1 MAEIIGR
8 IVHIPSDHEVV
19 INKGLSDGVKY
30 DMEFVIYEEGD
41 PVIDPE
47 TREVLDR
54 IEIVKNRVYV
64 THLQNRICTAEPAPA
79 GLDISQTL
87 ARAHRRGEHGISLS
101 STGTKPGIRPKL
113 RIVDGQIQPQR
124 NVSDEIK
131 VGDRVRNIER

>member
-1 MAEIIGR
+1 MAKIIGR
-8 IVHIPSDHEVV
+8 IVHIPSDREVV

-64 THLQNRICTAEPAPA
+64 THLQNRICIAEPAPA
-79 GLDISQTL
+79 GLDMSQTL
-87 ARAHRRGEHGISLS
+87 ARAHRMGEHGISLG

>member
-87 ARAHRRGEHGISLS
+87 ARAHRGGEHGISLS

>member
-8 IVHIPSDHEVV
+8 IVRIPSGHEVV
-19 INKGLSDGVKY
+19 INKGRSDGVNY

-54 IEIVKNRVYV
+54 LEIVKNRVYV
-64 THLQNRICTAEPAPA
+64 THLQSHICIAEPAPA
-79 GLDISQTL
+79 GINISQTL
-87 ARAHRRGEHGISLS
+87 ARAHRGGEHGIPLS

-124 NVSDEIK
+124 NVTDEIK